1 MLRPRIAQ
9 NPIPKAQAMNKILTI
24 CKRELQVFFNSLM
37 AYIML
42 FLFLGF
48 SGLFTWLF
56 GADVFLT
63 GQASLQTFFGIAYWT
78 LFFFIPALSMRMI
91 AEEKKSGTLEIL
103 LTLPVHPVQVIM
115 GKFLANLGMIAFAL
129 VLTLPYYFTISS
141 IGLVDHGAV
150 WCGYLGLLFLSAF
163 YISIGIFA
171 SSITN
176 NQITGFLLSLFIGL
190 FFHLVFEA
198 LASASRG
205 VISEILVYLSV
216 SAHYQS
222 MARGVID
229 SKDLVY
235 FLSLTGLGLYL
246 SYYQIK
252 HNRS

>member
-1 MLRPRIAQ
+1 
-9 NPIPKAQAMNKILTI
+9 MNKILI
-24 CKRELQVFFNSLM
+24 LCKRELQVFFNSLM

-42 FLFLGF
+42 LLFLGF

-103 LTLPVHPVQVIM
+103 LTLPVNPAQVILA
-115 GKFLANLGMIAFAL
+115 KFLANLGMIAFAL
-129 VLTLPYYFTISS
+129 LLTLPYYFTISS
-141 IGLVDHGAV
+141 LGPVDHGAV

-163 YISIGIFA
+163 YISIGLFA

-190 FFHLVFEA
+190 FFHIIFEA
-198 LASASRG
+198 LASTSRG
-205 VISEILVYLSV
+205 VLAEILSYLSV

-222 MARGVID
+222 MAIGVID
-229 SKDLVY
+229 SKDLVF
-235 FLSLTGLGLYL
+235 FLSFISLGLYL
-246 SYYQIK
+246 SFNQIK
-252 HNRS
+252 NHRS